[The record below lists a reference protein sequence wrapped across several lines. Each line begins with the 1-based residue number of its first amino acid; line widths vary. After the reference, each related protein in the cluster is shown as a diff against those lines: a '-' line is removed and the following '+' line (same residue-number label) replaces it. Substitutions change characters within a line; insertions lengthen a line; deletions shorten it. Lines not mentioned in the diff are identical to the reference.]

1 MTSKLYINI
10 TKNQPLICRLW
21 RRMTTLQWCSMKRET
36 RDQKSENNSSPDML
50 LSFLAPSGALYVMH
64 TTIDPPAVLVQYRLF
79 QFSLS
84 QMPQCYNSCSNKSW
98 QHNQYNWE
106 YLTQLTQLTHKQIS
120 HMTEHTHVPSCRHRW
135 CRCIYIHWHVTM
147 LEWFQLQVHR
157 DDGAHWW
164 WGKRE
169 WISNKAAEV
178 TILRSTSSVDILFHN
193 RFVIAPKLLQK

>member
-1 MTSKLYINI
+1 
-10 TKNQPLICRLW
+10 
-21 RRMTTLQWCSMKRET
+21 MKRET
-36 RDQKSENNSSPDML
+36 RDQKSEKNSSPDML

-84 QMPQCYNSCSNKSW
+84 QMPQWYNSCSNKSW

-106 YLTQLTQLTHKQIS
+106 HLTSHNSRNRHTNKY
-120 HMTEHTHVPSCRHRW
+120 HMTGHTHVPSCRHR
-135 CRCIYIHWHVTM
+135 CFRCVYNIHWHVTM

-178 TILRSTSSVDILFHN
+178 RILRSTSSFHILFHN
-193 RFVIAPKLLQK
+193 RFLS